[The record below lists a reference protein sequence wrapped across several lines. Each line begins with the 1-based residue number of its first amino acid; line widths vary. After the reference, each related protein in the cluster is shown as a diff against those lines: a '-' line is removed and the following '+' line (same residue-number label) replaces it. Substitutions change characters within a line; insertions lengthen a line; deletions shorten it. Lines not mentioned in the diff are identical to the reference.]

1 MKLRVFHFKLRAV
14 GPFESFIQT
23 QIINSADF
31 VPVFLYLF
39 PCKNARKIDFG
50 IKLGFFGYLFLLFCA
65 LWQKKH
71 PLLPQKNEPL
81 HAHFGSNA
89 FLALPL
95 SILTGSRLIT
105 SFYGHDY
112 SSFPQKSPL
121 HKILI
126 RLVLRRS
133 HTIIAMTDFM
143 DKKLITLGCPKDKI
157 QIFQPG
163 AITLNYTKPPV
174 TQIKNLLMVAALRP
188 KKNHLLVIKALHLLH
203 EKRPELNL
211 TLVGEG
217 PQENELKKTV
227 QELKLSDRVIFA
239 GLYRKPAEL
248 INHYEQ
254 ADLFLHPSLTAKN
267 GCMEGFPTAIWE
279 ALSAGLPVI
288 TTRHANIDKI
298 IHDCAIFVDEKD
310 PQALAD
316 AIENLIENPQT
327 AAKLQ
332 NKARQLC
339 QNLFDRKEQIKKREA
354 IYRNLI

>member
-1 MKLRVFHFKLRAV
+1 
-14 GPFESFIQT
+14 
-23 QIINSADF
+23 
-31 VPVFLYLF
+31 
-39 PCKNARKIDFG
+39 
-50 IKLGFFGYLFLLFCA
+50 
-65 LWQKKH
+65 
-71 PLLPQKNEPL
+71 
-81 HAHFGSNA
+81 
-89 FLALPL
+89 
-95 SILTGSRLIT
+95 
-105 SFYGHDY
+105 
-112 SSFPQKSPL
+112 
-121 HKILI
+121 
-126 RLVLRRS
+126 
-133 HTIIAMTDFM
+133 
-143 DKKLITLGCPKDKI
+143 
-157 QIFQPG
+157 
-163 AITLNYTKPPV
+163 
-174 TQIKNLLMVAALRP
+174 
-188 KKNHLLVIKALHLLH
+188 
-203 EKRPELNL
+203 
-211 TLVGEG
+211 VGEG

-298 IHDCAIFVDEKD
+298 IHDCAVFVDEKD

-316 AIENLIENPQT
+316 AIENLIENPKT

-354 IYRNLI
+354 IYRLSQKSP